1 MSQPTKGA
9 SSRSNRRAVRR
20 GQLRGT
26 ARVECRK
33 GSFGLGPNLI
43 SRVIDLSETGICVDL
58 QAAAEAGQE
67 YECLFIGLRAG
78 KTVKRV
84 ANVVWTQPAESDLTR
99 AGLHFA
105 TPLPYAQVDQLVKPP
120 QVIS

>member
-1 MSQPTKGA
+1 
-9 SSRSNRRAVRR
+9 
-20 GQLRGT
+20 LRGT

-33 GSFGLGPNLI
+33 GSFGFGPNLI
-43 SRVIDLSETGICVDL
+43 HRVIDLSETGICVEL
-58 QAAAEAGQE
+58 NTAAVAGQE

-84 ANVVWTQPAESDLTR
+84 ANVVWTQPAENDVTR

-105 TPLPYAQVDQLVKPP
+105 VPMPYAQVDQLVKPP
-120 QVIS
+120 QVLS